1 MKIVTR
7 LFIAVLSGLLTLP
20 AMATDRDVDAVFSPA
35 MLVMKSKAP
44 ALVTVHANVP
54 ILAVEDLDS
63 VCLNIGGTT
72 LYPEKIFA
80 DLCGDLV
87 AKFDADAVK
96 EAVKLALSVN
106 NKAKTAVVQFALGVD
121 DYALQG
127 SFRVKVK

>member
-20 AMATDRDVDAVFSPA
+20 AMATDRDVDVVFSPSV
-35 MLVMKSKAP
+35 LVMKSKAP

-54 ILAVEDLDS
+54 ILAVEELDT

-72 LYPEKIFA
+72 LHPEKIFA

-87 AKFDADAVK
+87 AKFDADAVR
-96 EAVKLALSVN
+96 EAVTLALSAN

-121 DYALQG
+121 NYALLG